1 MNNLVVYSV
10 GPHSESSTDAEVQA
24 EARSRHLCPE
34 RRAASWQH
42 DDGDEEMNHQVA
54 DIMAATRPLRLRA

>member
-1 MNNLVVYSV
+1 MKNVVYSV
-10 GPHSESSTDAEVQA
+10 GPRTGFSTEAEVQA
-24 EARSRHLCPE
+24 ETRSRFLSPE
-34 RRAASWQH
+34 RRTASWQH

>member
-1 MNNLVVYSV
+1 MNNFVVYTFDPRSV
-10 GPHSESSTDAEVQA
+10 SSTDAEVQA
-24 EARSRHLCPE
+24 EARSRHLCPK

-42 DDGDEEMNHQVA
+42 DGDGEMNRQVA